1 MRISRIIGLLC
12 LALATCTWALVGAAT
27 AAARCAIESHPDT
40 DKRGGI
46 AGIPARTEADITPGM
61 PFEIELLFENRSGGP
76 LRITFG
82 TEDVIAAKDPG
93 DSITT
98 VEEGQFGAS
107 RWITLSDPACETQ
120 HGDVAKVQ
128 ATIQPPADIG
138 VGSYYAAVTAVPE
151 KGGVAP
157 PGGLKVKALG
167 SVALQLFLNV
177 PGEENFDGVVVST
190 KSPKLLQRDRGSFVP
205 VEILFQNNGNTT
217 DIVDGTVTF
226 KNIFGGDAAVRSFK
240 ATPVLRGGRRE
251 LRLVWNSPPWL
262 GRFTPTVTLRDERG
276 NNTREIELDPIWV
289 VPPWPYIAGLLLA
302 IIFGVV
308 VRRWQKRDDW
318 RDYLDDDEEYY
329 EDEYGP
335 VA

>member
-1 MRISRIIGLLC
+1 MSGLVLV
-12 LALATCTWALVGAAT
+12 TCAWSLVGASV
-27 AAARCAIESHPDT
+27 AAAKCKIDPHPNT

-46 AGIPARTEADITPGM
+46 AGLPARTETDITPGM

-76 LRITFG
+76 LRIALG
-82 TEDVIAAKDPG
+82 TEDVVAAKNPG

-120 HGDVAKVQ
+120 HGDVATVK
-128 ATIQPPADIG
+128 ATINPPADLG

-151 KGGVAP
+151 KSAGSATSD
-157 PGGLKVKALG
+157 GLKVNALG

-205 VEILFQNNGNTT
+205 IEIIFQNNGNTT
-217 DIVDGTVTF
+217 DIIDGAVTF
-226 KNIFGGDAAVRSFK
+226 KTPFGTDAAIRSFK
-240 ATPVLRGGRRE
+240 STPVLRGGRRQ
-251 LRLVWNSPPWL
+251 LRLVWNNPPWL
-262 GRFTPTVTLRDERG
+262 GRFTPTVSLRDERG
-276 NNTREIELDPIWV
+276 KNTREIALDPIWV
-289 VPPWPYIAGLLLA
+289 IPPWQYIAGLLLA
-302 IIFGVV
+302 IIFGILF
-308 VRRWQKRDDW
+308 RRWQKRDDW
-318 RDYLDDDEEYY
+318 RDHLDDDEEY